1 MVFNFEVLRIS
12 YVCLCVCIHFWCSS
26 LVSFFY
32 LFILFYLCL
41 FCLPIC
47 VLKREKEGGE
57 LDGLGGGKDQ
67 GEDETGNHY

>member
-1 MVFNFEVLRIS
+1 M
-12 YVCLCVCIHFWCSS
+12 
-26 LVSFFY
+26 SFFY